1 MLQQWPSGSPF
12 GTNGV
17 RCLGGNRGAVGRSAE
32 KCVRV
37 APTRRDAAKRLLT
50 GGNIRPTVSLHI
62 TQSGLDNMRFFIAA
76 YGVIA
81 ALTSTAFAQDMPARM
96 PDIATTGR
104 GEISIRA
111 THAILTVMVENNA
124 SSAATAGG
132 ENARL
137 VASTMKSLRAAGVKD
152 AELTNGGYSLNQDF
166 ENGDR
171 RRPRGFVARNSIRID
186 VPRVDEVGKLID
198 AALAGGATL
207 VSPIQYLGNDMT
219 NARRDALK
227 AAVAEAT
234 RDAQTL
240 AEAAGGT
247 LGRLISMSTGIGNP
261 VYPRLGSEVVATA
274 LASSGFPE
282 TSIRPNDII
291 VTAMAS
297 GRWEFVPRR

>member
-1 MLQQWPSGSPF
+1 
-12 GTNGV
+12 
-17 RCLGGNRGAVGRSAE
+17 
-32 KCVRV
+32 
-37 APTRRDAAKRLLT
+37 
-50 GGNIRPTVSLHI
+50 
-62 TQSGLDNMRFFIAA
+62 MRFFIAA

-81 ALTSTAFAQDMPARM
+81 ALTSTALAQDTPARM
-96 PDIATTGR
+96 PDIATIGR

-207 VSPIQYLGNDMT
+207 VSPIQYLGNDMS

-261 VYPRLGSEVVATA
+261 VYPRLGSEVVATS